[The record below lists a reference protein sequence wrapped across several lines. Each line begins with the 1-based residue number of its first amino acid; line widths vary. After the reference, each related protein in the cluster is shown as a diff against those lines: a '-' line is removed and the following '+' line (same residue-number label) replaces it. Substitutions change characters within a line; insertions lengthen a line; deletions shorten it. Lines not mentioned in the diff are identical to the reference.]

1 MLYSIT
7 GNNREADYV
16 GIVEKIKNGI
26 IYTVEGNS
34 SDSCRENYYAVGYMR
49 SWNTVV
55 ETMKKSL

>member
-34 SDSCRENYYAVGYMR
+34 SDSCRDYE
-49 SWNTVV
+49 
-55 ETMKKSL
+55 EKSVNKIFYDNDRRKA